1 MLMTADHSSHS
12 SHKRHATPKRTP
24 DGKINLGYVALGPH
38 LTRSQPRL
46 FPRRSRRRSLTNA
59 PRGGL
64 EPPSARRLRRAK
76 QPPSVVQHRSPRD
89 RQLLPSLPRF
99 PRSCSQDPPPTP
111 EGLLLRPQPLVLLA
125 DPPHQVGVDALQERV
140 HRRPVERTVVVHP
153 TADDRIDALRH
164 LDKIKTGAV
173 VQSPGAQLR
182 TDFLQGL
189 PADRGIE
196 RVELLPAL
204 GPRPALTEREP

>member
-1 MLMTADHSSHS
+1 MNDEFSAVDVSKADETTSEPEAGLYSG
-12 SHKRHATPKRTP
+12 R
-24 DGKINLGYVALGPH
+24 NLGDSRLLPRWCPAYRQHEPGPGSCCLYAGHHLGSKRLSPRFLPEKRPASGSDVVSSAFDTSTAENSSFIAHLPGPH

-76 QPPSVVQHRSPRD
+76 QPPSLVQHRSPRD

-125 DPPHQVGVDALQERV
+125 DPPHQVGVDAC
-140 HRRPVERTVVVHP
+140 
-153 TADDRIDALRH
+153 
-164 LDKIKTGAV
+164 
-173 VQSPGAQLR
+173 
-182 TDFLQGL
+182 
-189 PADRGIE
+189 
-196 RVELLPAL
+196 
-204 GPRPALTEREP
+204 